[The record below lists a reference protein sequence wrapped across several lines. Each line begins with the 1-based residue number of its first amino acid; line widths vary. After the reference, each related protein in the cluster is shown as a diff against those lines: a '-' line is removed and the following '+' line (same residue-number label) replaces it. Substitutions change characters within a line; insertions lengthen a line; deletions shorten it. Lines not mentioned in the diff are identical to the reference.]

1 MQLLHNTNLHI
12 FKENQARYS
21 PPNFLC
27 DIYFAYDAKVYLSR
41 AIDES

>member
-27 DIYFAYDAKVYLSR
+27 NIYFAYDAKVYLSR